1 MGKCKNASILLATKW
16 MCVLHLRATH
26 WPYSRITWWTFPF
39 IFTVWFFLYS
49 YRFEWHVLLWVVP
62 GFFLR
67 KALIGSIEKVFSR
80 ALFFFKM
87 DQWFSIIC
95 LVLGIVRLNG
105 TVSGNTWEFCVV
117 FRVSNSFLSRSY
129 FSISVSIEDK
139 S

>member
-1 MGKCKNASILLATKW
+1 MHPFCWLRNECAF
-16 MCVLHLRATH
+16 HLKATH

-62 GFFLR
+62 GFCFLR
-67 KALIGSIEKVFSR
+67 KAIIGSIEKVFSR

-87 DQWFSIIC
+87 GQWFWIIC
-95 LVLGIVRLNG
+95 LVLGSVRLNV
-105 TVSGNTWEFCVV
+105 TVSGNTWAFCVV
-117 FRVSNSFLSRSY
+117 FGVSNSFLSRSY